1 MGNEPQ
7 SSTQDRK
14 TPRRLRAWGLAAVAG
29 ALVAAA
35 AVGGGV
41 TWRRQRPAQRF
52 ARAMAALDAKRWE
65 DVERELAGLEGA
77 AGYEPQ
83 QHFLRGAL
91 LLHRGKLYPA
101 LEEFGHA
108 VGDPALRVRTLV
120 LSGEAL
126 CRAGDLRNAIRLLAQ
141 ALEADPDAIDAHRL
155 LASACDALGLTDAAA
170 AHLVRVAEL
179 DPADPRPL
187 RLLGQMQKDFE
198 DYAGAVESY
207 RESLRRDADPPD
219 RQEILLELADCE
231 IRLRQ
236 YEAAMATLAQATPCA
251 DRWTVEAECHHG
263 GGRPDDAKRLLAQA
277 LRESPANLRGLMLA
291 GTILLEEQNA
301 AAAVEALSR
310 AVLAYPRD
318 YTARFKLGQAYQRA
332 GDARRAEEHMKV
344 AEEIKQVREEFSR
357 LHQKANAEPDNA
369 DVRCRLGQ
377 LARRLDRPDL
387 ARVWFRAALTVNP
400 RHEEA
405 RRSLAG
411 GPPGKSAP

>member
-7 SSTQDRK
+7 STAQDRK
-14 TPRRLRAWGLAAVAG
+14 LPRRLRVGGLAAVAG

-35 AVGGGV
+35 AVGGGFY
-41 TWRRQRPAQRF
+41 WHGQRPAQRLS
-52 ARAMAALDAKRWE
+52 RAMAALDAKQWE
-65 DVERELAGLEGA
+65 EVERELAGLEGA

-91 LLHRGKLYPA
+91 LLQRGKPYPA

-108 VGDPALRVRTLV
+108 VDDPALRVRTLV

-126 CRAGDLRNAIRLLAQ
+126 CRAGDLRNAVRLLSQ
-141 ALEADPDAIDAHRL
+141 AVEADEDAIDGHRL
-155 LASACDALGLTDAAA
+155 LAVAFDRLGLTDAAE
-170 AHLVRVAEL
+170 AHLLRVAEL

-187 RLLGQMQKDFE
+187 RVLGQMQKDFE

-207 RESLRRDADPPD
+207 RESLRRDADQPD
-219 RQEILLELADCE
+219 RQELLLELADCE
-231 IRLRQ
+231 IKLRQ
-236 YEAAMATLAQATPCA
+236 YDAAMATLAQASPCA
-251 DRWTVEAECHHG
+251 DRWTAEAECHYG
-263 GGRPDDAKRLLAQA
+263 GGRPDEAKRLLAQA

-291 GTILLEEQNA
+291 GTILLEEQDA
-301 AAAVEALSR
+301 AAAVDVLTR

-318 YTARFKLGQAYQRA
+318 YTARFKLGQAYRRM
-332 GDARRAEEHMKV
+332 GDARHAEEHAKV
-344 AEEIKQVREEFSR
+344 AEEIKQVREEFSK

-377 LARRLDRPDL
+377 LARQLDRPDL
-387 ARVWFRAALTVNP
+387 ARVWFRAALEINP

-405 RRSLAG
+405 RRGLLG
-411 GPPGKSAP
+411 GPQGKSAP